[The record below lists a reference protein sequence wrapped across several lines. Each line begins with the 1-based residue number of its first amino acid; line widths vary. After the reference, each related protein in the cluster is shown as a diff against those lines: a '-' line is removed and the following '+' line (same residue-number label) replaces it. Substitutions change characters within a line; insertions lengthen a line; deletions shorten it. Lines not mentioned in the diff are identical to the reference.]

1 MLQDCLLTT
10 PVTEHSYPSGA
21 LAGSLK
27 EGSNCGISLP
37 APILKLPVFQELIC
51 CLQRSLLHPASFR
64 AWGRVQS
71 CWKAGDRQTR
81 LRCSAAS
88 QPGDLGQLSW
98 PQFPQLCPG
107 DDSAHLMELCG
118 GFEQM
123 MCVKYLVRCQVRGLC
138 PTVISYSNILS
149 HQEGRKY
156 LELHL
161 EYLEV
166 SRRKSSPKSTSGRRE
181 YLELYLEYL
190 EVSRLL
196 PQEISIQ
203 TIRPSSPMGFYF
215 QSSIMWASWALVPV
229 LGFQEGGQ
237 VSSRDPMEPVVQP
250 SLPSVLYIWRN
261 AGQMQR
267 QT

>member
-1 MLQDCLLTT
+1 MPVSAHSGHPQLRASLLKGGQSACCSAELFSETARFHLAVRISRRGGGGVLQDCLLTT
-10 PVTEHSYPSGA
+10 PVTEHSHPSGA

-81 LRCSAAS
+81 LRCSAGS

-123 MCVKYLVRCQVRGLC
+123 MCV
-138 PTVISYSNILS
+138 
-149 HQEGRKY
+149 
-156 LELHL
+156 
-161 EYLEV
+161 
-166 SRRKSSPKSTSGRRE
+166 
-181 YLELYLEYL
+181 
-190 EVSRLL
+190 
-196 PQEISIQ
+196 
-203 TIRPSSPMGFYF
+203 
-215 QSSIMWASWALVPV
+215 
-229 LGFQEGGQ
+229 
-237 VSSRDPMEPVVQP
+237 
-250 SLPSVLYIWRN
+250 
-261 AGQMQR
+261 
-267 QT
+267 